1 MYAGV
6 GHAVEMKG
14 NQIRSAVSL
23 SARSTHTPSNHLA
36 PQRGL
41 RNATRIGT
49 TGKDCTVHP
58 HHVLLQADVRGR
70 DGFGQLNGGLADEA
84 AARERPQ
91 ANELQG
97 R

>member
-1 MYAGV
+1 MFVMLV
-6 GHAVEMKG
+6 G
-14 NQIRSAVSL
+14 L
-23 SARSTHTPSNHLA
+23 
-36 PQRGL
+36 
-41 RNATRIGT
+41 
-49 TGKDCTVHP
+49 HP

-70 DGFGQLNGGLADEA
+70 DGSGQLNGGLADEA